1 MEKEPF
7 LKVLNRADCSITVKF
22 FHPQKDLNEKW
33 VKARMKE
40 IMRIADIRADELSVI
55 FVDDGQMTEYNKSY
69 LGMKDTT
76 DVMAFPFNETNEE
89 GKFYLGDIIISVET
103 AEKQAK
109 ELCHSFLDEADVL
122 MTHALL
128 HLIGFDHTKDKGQ
141 MLKEQERIVKLL
153 KKN

>member
-1 MEKEPF
+1 
-7 LKVLNRADCSITVKF
+7 
-22 FHPQKDLNEKW
+22 
-33 VKARMKE
+33 
-40 IMRIADIRADELSVI
+40 
-55 FVDDGQMTEYNKSY
+55 
-69 LGMKDTT
+69 MKDTT